1 MQKLQFQ
8 LRPQDDFIE
17 LNKLLKLQ
25 QIAQSGGHAN
35 LLIEDGEVKVNGK
48 VEYRKRNK
56 IRAGDV
62 IEIDAVQIVVEKG

>member
-1 MQKLQFQ
+1 MQQQQFQ

-35 LLIEDGEVKVNGK
+35 LMIEDGLVKVNGV

-56 IRAGDV
+56 IREGDKV
-62 IEIDAVQIVVEKG
+62 EVEEWQIVVER